1 MSEYSSN
8 VSIAQKRFS
17 FQTCFLCCLFPGQTR
32 DKERGERVWRERL
45 QRCQCQLKAK
55 EDEMSR
61 QSQYFE
67 NFKVQLQH
75 KLNVSR
81 DKERSLQNRIYTLEK
96 QLLDMAVS
104 AATGR
109 AAHCPVRI
117 TAAGSGTLWGD
128 QERLPSLRG
137 EGEGEEEKRE
147 DAWKQWQP
155 NVGDE
160 RRGSQQGVQGVL
172 EIPEQGEGTK
182 DTRTN
187 SNESRLQ
194 DFILSLQEDLRVL
207 LEREE
212 VGLAEQRK
220 LMEQLQD
227 AQEKS
232 RYLGYKVEEMEAQ
245 VKQLQLSESSL
256 TEEVEELKEE
266 NHRPQRACSQSGTT
280 FQGPTI
286 HTVGSCKPTAGPPST
301 TNSSWWSSGQVRFL
315 CYRVKTSLNS
325 YSFNVHNYIDEYPA
339 IRHSFVAKT
348 TE

>member
-1 MSEYSSN
+1 MFKYVFCVASSLET
-8 VSIAQKRFS
+8 Q
-17 FQTCFLCCLFPGQTR
+17 
-32 DKERGERVWRERL
+32 DKERGERIWRERL
-45 QRCQCQLKAK
+45 QRCQCQLKSK

-67 NFKVQLQH
+67 NFKAQLQH
-75 KLNVSR
+75 KLSLSR

-109 AAHCPVRI
+109 VTHCPVRI

-147 DAWKQWQP
+147 DAWKQWQS

-160 RRGSQQGVQGVL
+160 RKGSQQGVQGVIG
-172 EIPEQGEGTK
+172 IPEQGEGTK
-182 DTRTN
+182 ETRPN

-212 VGLAEQRK
+212 VGLTEQRK

-232 RYLGYKVEEMEAQ
+232 RDLGCKAEKMEAQ
-245 VKQLQLSESSL
+245 VKQLQLCESSL
-256 TEEVEELKEE
+256 MEEVEELKEE
-266 NHRPQRACSQSGTT
+266 NHRLQLMIGGASKRVCSQSGST
-280 FQGPTI
+280 FQGPT
-286 HTVGSCKPTAGPPST
+286 VDWSSCKPTVGPPTST
-301 TNSSWWSSGQVRFL
+301 SWWSSGEV
-315 CYRVKTSLNS
+315 
-325 YSFNVHNYIDEYPA
+325 SFHYCVTYI
-339 IRHSFVAKT
+339 
-348 TE
+348 

>member
-1 MSEYSSN
+1 MSLSHR
-8 VSIAQKRFS
+8 VL
-17 FQTCFLCCLFPGQTR
+17 QTSFLCCLFPGQNQ
-32 DKERGERVWRERL
+32 DKERAERVWRERL
-45 QRCQCQLKAK
+45 QRCQYQLKAK

-67 NFKVQLQH
+67 NFKAQLQH
-75 KLNVSR
+75 KLNLSR
-81 DKERSLQNRIYTLEK
+81 DKEQSLQNRIYTLEK

-109 AAHCPVRI
+109 VTHCAVRI
-117 TAAGSGTLWGD
+117 TAARSRTLWGD

-160 RRGSQQGVQGVL
+160 RKGSQQEVQGVT
-172 EIPEQGEGTK
+172 EVPEQGERTK
-182 DTRTN
+182 ETRPN

-212 VGLAEQRK
+212 VGLTEQRK

-232 RYLGYKVEEMEAQ
+232 RYLGCKAEEMEAQ

-256 TEEVEELKEE
+256 MEEVEELKEQ
-266 NHRPQRACSQSGTT
+266 NHRFQLMIGGASKRACSQSDST
-280 FQGPTI
+280 FQGT
-286 HTVGSCKPTAGPPST
+286 TGNLSSCKLTVGPPST
-301 TNSSWWSSGQVRFL
+301 ADCSWWSSGEV
-315 CYRVKTSLNS
+315 
-325 YSFNVHNYIDEYPA
+325 SFYWYCVTYIQ
-339 IRHSFVAKT
+339 IINFT
-348 TE
+348 T